1 MKQVKTLNLKNMKE
15 TIVNFSGDQK
25 EFDKIWDAFY
35 QMACI
40 GFIEQETWE
49 KFFDQCAGWYVDEEN
64 ACVRDERNCPN
75 GVDAIVWEYTSDAE
89 YKVGRTTSSR

>member
-1 MKQVKTLNLKNMKE
+1 MENCKLINLKNMKE
-15 TIVNFSGDQK
+15 TIVNYSGDQK

-40 GFIEQETWE
+40 GFISQDTWI

-64 ACVRDERNCPN
+64 ACVRDERNCPE
-75 GVDAIVWEYTSDAE
+75 GVDAIVWQYVPYAE
-89 YKVGRTTSSR
+89 YKA